1 MKSVSNNK
9 KKIIVFTILI
19 FCLLAA
25 YFLYMEEQGN
35 FHQVTPG
42 EAYRSAQLDGDEFKY
57 YIKKYHIKS
66 VVNLRGKNADAP
78 WYKEE
83 TEACAKQNVRHFD
96 IPLSATD
103 EPKEEDIRRLIEI
116 FISAPRP
123 LLMHCQAG
131 ADRSGLAAAIWKV
144 VIDHEPKSEARK
156 QLSLLYGHIPIGK
169 TTVLD
174 RFFENWAPSAGVK
187 DQPQYNEKAEQ
198 KN

>member
-1 MKSVSNNK
+1 MKSIFKNK
-9 KKIIVFTILI
+9 KKIIIFTI
-19 FCLLAA
+19 FFLLAG

-42 EAYRSAQLDGDEFKY
+42 EAYRSAQLDRDEFKY

-66 VVNLRGKNADAP
+66 VVNLRGKNADSP

-83 TEACAKQNVRHFD
+83 TEACAEQNVRHFD

-144 VIDHEPKSEARK
+144 VVDHEPKSEARK

-169 TTVLD
+169 TTILD
-174 RFFENWAPSAGVK
+174 RFFDNWAPVDGVK
-187 DQPQYNEKAEQ
+187 DQPQYNEKAAQ
-198 KN
+198 GN

>member
-1 MKSVSNNK
+1 MHANDRGLVKSMSKNK
-9 KKIIVFTILI
+9 KKIIIFTIVFLI
-19 FCLLAA
+19 AG

-83 TEACAKQNVRHFD
+83 TEACAEQNVRHFD

-144 VIDHEPKSEARK
+144 VVDHEPKSEAGK
-156 QLSLLYGHIPIGK
+156 QLSLLYGHMPIGK
-169 TTVLD
+169 TTILD
-174 RFFENWAPSAGVK
+174 RFFENWAPVAEVK
-187 DQPQYNEKAEQ
+187 DQPQYN
-198 KN
+198 

>member
-1 MKSVSNNK
+1 MSKNK
-9 KKIIVFTILI
+9 KKIII
-19 FCLLAA
+19 FAIFFLLAG

-35 FHQVTPG
+35 FHQVAPG
-42 EAYRSAQLDGDEFKY
+42 EAYRSAQLDRDEFEY
-57 YIKKYHIKS
+57 YIKKYQIKS
-66 VVNLRGKNADAP
+66 VVNLRGQNVDAP

-83 TEACAKQNVRHFD
+83 TVACAEQNVRHFD